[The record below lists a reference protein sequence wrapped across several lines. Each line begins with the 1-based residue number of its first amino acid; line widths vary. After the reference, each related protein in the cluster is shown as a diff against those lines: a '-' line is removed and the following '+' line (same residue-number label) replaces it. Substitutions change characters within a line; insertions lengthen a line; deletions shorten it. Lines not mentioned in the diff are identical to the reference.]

1 MIPAVPRSCISTA
14 SARTACNCG
23 HAGIQPIDLISL
35 FLDAK
40 ASLNY
45 IQNLHFWEL
54 FGAGQLV
61 SRAALIWYARNL
73 RD

>member
-23 HAGIQPIDLISL
+23 HAGIQPIDLSSL
-35 FLDAK
+35 FLDAN

-45 IQNLHFWEL
+45 IQNLHVL
-54 FGAGQLV
+54 GAIRSWPTGQSGCLNLV
-61 SRAALIWYARNL
+61 CAKS
-73 RD
+73 